1 MVWLEDLLYMD
12 MPGVL
17 SIVRFDYGRVSCQ
30 NIEGQ
35 TWRENYTMLPGY
47 TNHYHVPFPPSDQR
61 FTQPQGFEKP
71 RTNQPYVFCD
81 GLQDIP
87 SIIFLSQAC
96 GLQVAQ
102 LSWKFLAI
110 PKLLVASKCYVPP
123 LDHWV
128 PRTHVRVPHLGPL
141 GKAGKW
147 HRHGS
152 ENETGWLEYREKIK
166 LGHFLSMSLY
176 VLYLTHLC
184 LSWTDQSW
192 GYQDWNWWV
201 VATKSTAAGKPVC
214 ELFWSFKSSALY
226 LRCVI
231 WPYKPKTTALIL
243 TTSLRPCF
251 LGSSAPFQWHWT
263 SGNINSWHVI
273 V

>member
-61 FTQPQGFEKP
+61 FTEPQGFEKP

-123 LDHWV
+123 LGHWV
-128 PRTHVRVPHLGPL
+128 LARMFVFLIWDPWAKR
-141 GKAGKW
+141 A
-147 HRHGS
+147 
-152 ENETGWLEYREKIK
+152 NDTGMEAK
-166 LGHFLSMSLY
+166 M
-176 VLYLTHLC
+176 
-184 LSWTDQSW
+184 
-192 GYQDWNWWV
+192 
-201 VATKSTAAGKPVC
+201 KPVD
-214 ELFWSFKSSALY
+214 LNTVRRSSWDIFWAWVCMFSISPIYAYHEQTKAEVT
-226 LRCVI
+226 RI
-231 WPYKPKTTALIL
+231 EI
-243 TTSLRPCF
+243 
-251 LGSSAPFQWHWT
+251 G
-263 SGNINSWHVI
+263 G
-273 V
+273 